1 MVLATAFGLF
11 KDINND
17 GFTEL
22 EKGRAIQIV
31 MDAETHNS
39 ITKADMLRV
48 IRWLW
53 NMVFEETTTRRDIPV
68 EEFEIVIGKG
78 EEV

>member
-1 MVLATAFGLF
+1 MKLATAWGIF
-11 KDINND
+11 KNIDND
-17 GFTEL
+17 GTPDL

-31 MDAETHNS
+31 MDAQTHNS

-53 NMVFEETTTRRDIPV
+53 GMVFEETTPRRDIPV